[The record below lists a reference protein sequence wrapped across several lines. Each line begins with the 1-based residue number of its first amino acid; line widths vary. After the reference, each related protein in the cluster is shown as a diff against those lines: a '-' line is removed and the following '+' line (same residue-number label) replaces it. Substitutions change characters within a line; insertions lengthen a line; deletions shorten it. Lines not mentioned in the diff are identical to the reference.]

1 MSTLVQKDSKNR
13 LPAGP
18 ECDGV
23 YYSREIDERGRII
36 FTPQVLIDKDEYES
50 KIITLLDKDR
60 DLFIESLLNVPAKN
74 DAFKKAKAKFKK
86 KYK

>member
-18 ECDGV
+18 ESDG
-23 YYSREIDERGRII
+23 SHFTREIDDRGRII

-50 KIITLLDKDR
+50 KIITLLDSER
-60 DLFIESLLNVPAKN
+60 DLFVESLLKTPVRN
-74 DAFKKAKAKFKK
+74 DAFKNAKTKFQK